1 MRLIDGEVNRVLSRA
16 EAEALS
22 EETGLDLV
30 VMSLASDPPVVQ
42 LTDYGRFKFES
53 EKKAREAKKKQHVVS
68 VKEIKMGIR
77 IDEHDYEVK
86 KNRAYRF
93 LEEGNKVKCT
103 IRLKGREVQHSN
115 LAFDLGKR
123 FVADLEDVG
132 TLEGRIRQESFRII
146 TMNFNPEKKSG
157 APKIIKQAS
166 SPKSSDT
173 VPEKTA
179 VAAAEKV
186 EEEEKALPIAKEPE
200 APPKVKVAV
209 AAKETTAK
217 APIAK
222 AEKPEKESKEEKEN
236 DHAKTED
243 A

>member
-1 MRLIDGEVNRVLSRA
+1 MRLIDGEENRVLSRE

-42 LTDYGRFKFES
+42 LTDYGRFKFEA

-77 IDEHDYEVK
+77 IDDHDYEVK
-86 KNRAYRF
+86 KDRAYRF

-103 IRLKGREVQHSN
+103 IRLKGREVQHAN

-123 FVADLEDVG
+123 FVADLEEVG

-157 APKIIKQAS
+157 VKKVVKQ
-166 SPKSSDT
+166 DH
-173 VPEKTA
+173 PEKA
-179 VAAAEKV
+179 
-186 EEEEKALPIAKEPE
+186 IQ
-200 APPKVKVAV
+200 
-209 AAKETTAK
+209 AK
-217 APIAK
+217 ANQTDNQANP
-222 AEKPEKESKEEKEN
+222 KEEKE
-236 DHAKTED
+236 DEHAKTEN